1 MPHRLVLATL
11 AFATA
16 LAALLA
22 APHPALPS
30 EPAPAAT
37 AAARPAPAAP
47 WHWPV
52 RARITGSFHLT
63 PRTPYARGQ
72 RRGLDLLAAP
82 GATVRA
88 ACPGRVTFAG
98 PLPDAGLALTVRCG
112 ALAATYLH
120 LAVLTAQRGDRV
132 TRGARL
138 GTLASDGRLR
148 LGARHATDR
157 HGYLDPLTLLRD
169 PRTTAPPTLG
179 PAPRPRA
186 RRRSPAPPT
195 AGRPFAPTA
204 DPTAPRRLPWP
215 AYPALALIATALPA
229 GGLVHRRNRRAA
241 ATATAVHEG
250 P

>member
-1 MPHRLVLATL
+1 MPARSRLLLAAL
-11 AFATA
+11 ALAAA

-22 APHPALPS
+22 APYPALPR
-30 EPAPAAT
+30 E
-37 AAARPAPAAP
+37 PAPAAP

-52 RARITGSFHLT
+52 RARVAGSFHLT

-169 PRTTAPPTLG
+169 PHTNAPPLLG
-179 PAPRPRA
+179 PAPRPHRA
-186 RRRSPAPPT
+186 RRPPAP
-195 AGRPFAPTA
+195 RPAP
-204 DPTAPRRLPWP
+204 DRPRTAPARPAPRQLPWP
-215 AYPALALIATALPA
+215 AYPALALIATALPV
-229 GGLVHRRNRRAA
+229 GGLIRRRRADRIVV
-241 ATATAVHEG
+241 AVGEAR
-250 P
+250 